1 MRRHTHESTGGRL
14 RNWAVSLA
22 ATAASTYALDSC
34 SAAAGIAL
42 VASGL
47 LGAFDHPWLVTFLVL
62 SYGAWG
68 LGLRVNVRANGMLL
82 AATGISTNV
91 LSKAAYDVTRRRT
104 SNPRAPRLA
113 AAVGYIGTEVALEVP
128 YYAAAFGAAA
138 LTDSITS
145 AEAVVFLGGANLGA
159 ALYVYGL
166 GRLTSVFLQRRHRRY
181 ASFDIDWVPAEYL
194 ASY

>member
-1 MRRHTHESTGGRL
+1 
-14 RNWAVSLA
+14 
-22 ATAASTYALDSC
+22 
-34 SAAAGIAL
+34 
-42 VASGL
+42 
-47 LGAFDHPWLVTFLVL
+47 
-62 SYGAWG
+62 
-68 LGLRVNVRANGMLL
+68 MLL

-166 GRLTSVFLQRRHRRY
+166 ALLTSVFLQRRRRRY
-181 ASFDIDWVPAEYL
+181 ASFDTDWVPAEYL
-194 ASY
+194 AGYYHSVEPDEVATIAYFVDAMRHAEPDRPGPGHSWAATAAGRACW